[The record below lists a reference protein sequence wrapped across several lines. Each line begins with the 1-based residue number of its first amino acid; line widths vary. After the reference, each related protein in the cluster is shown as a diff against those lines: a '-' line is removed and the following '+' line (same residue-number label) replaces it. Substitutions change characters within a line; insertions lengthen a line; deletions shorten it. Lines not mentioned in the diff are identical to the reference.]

1 MPQFASSL
9 APPRGAPP
17 RVLIVDDSAVA
28 RAALGRYVEASGRF
42 ELAGAVGDAS
52 RALAFLAT
60 QRVDVILLD
69 LEMPRQSGID
79 ALPQLLVAGAGA
91 RVLIVSSTA
100 AEGAEVTMR
109 ALALGAADTLV
120 KPVAGAFASRFGDTL
135 LARLDVLAAP
145 IAPAGP
151 LALAEPARRLVTP
164 VPLVPAA
171 PAFDAI
177 AIGASTGGIHALA
190 SLLAEVPA
198 AVTQPILVTQ
208 HLPPSFSPY
217 FAAQVGVSAKRPS
230 VIAQDHG
237 RVRAGEV
244 VIAPGNAHLIA
255 HALHDGSAATR
266 LSQAPAPT
274 GNLPSVDPM
283 FASLAAVYGPRLL
296 AIVLSGMGRDGL
308 EGARAVRD
316 AGGTVLVQD
325 RGTSVVWGMPGAIAK
340 AGLAQ
345 GVMSP
350 AELGATI
357 AAGRGR

>member
-1 MPQFASSL
+1 MPQFASSV
-9 APPRGAPP
+9 AASPVVRP

-28 RAALGRYVEASGRF
+28 RAALGRYVEGSGRF
-42 ELAGAVGDAS
+42 VLAGAVSDAS

-60 QRVDVILLD
+60 TRVELILLD

-91 RVLIVSSTA
+91 RVLIVSSAA

-120 KPVAGAFASRFGDTL
+120 KPVAGAFASRFGETL
-135 LARLDVLAAP
+135 LARLDVLAGGAAAVDAP
-145 IAPAGP
+145 RRVATPMPAPA
-151 LALAEPARRLVTP
+151 PAST
-164 VPLVPAA
+164 
-171 PAFDAI
+171 FDAI

-190 SLLAEVPA
+190 SLLAEVPL
-198 AVTQPILVTQ
+198 AVTQPIFVTQ

-217 FAAQVGVSAKRPS
+217 FAAQVGVSARRPS
-230 VIAQDHG
+230 LIARDHG

-244 VIAPGNAHLIA
+244 VIAPGDAHLLA
-255 HALHDGSAATR
+255 YPLPDGGAGTR

-283 FASLAAVYGPRLL
+283 FASLAAIHGPRLL

-325 RGTSVVWGMPGAIAK
+325 RTTSVVWGMPGAVAK
-340 AGLAQ
+340 AGLAS

-350 AELGATI
+350 AELGAAIT
-357 AAGRGR
+357 AGNAR

>member
-1 MPQFASSL
+1 MPQSASSL
-9 APPRGAPP
+9 APPRGTVP

-91 RVLIVSSTA
+91 RVLIVSSAA

-135 LARLDVLAAP
+135 LARLDVLAG
-145 IAPAGP
+145 PA
-151 LALAEPARRLVTP
+151 ALPEPARRVIAP
-164 VPLVPAA
+164 APLVAAA

-190 SLLAEVPA
+190 SLLAAVPA

-230 VIAQDHG
+230 LIAQEHG
-237 RVRAGEV
+237 RVRPGEV
-244 VIAPGNAHLIA
+244 VIAPGDAHLVA
-255 HALHDGSAATR
+255 HALPDGGAATR

-325 RGTSVVWGMPGAIAK
+325 RGSSVVWGMPGAVAK
-340 AGLAQ
+340 AGLAH

-357 AAGRGR
+357 AAGGSR

>member
-1 MPQFASSL
+1 MPQIASSL
-9 APPRGAPP
+9 APPHPAVP

-28 RAALGRYVEASGRF
+28 RAALGRYIEHSGRF
-42 ELAGAVGDAS
+42 RLAAAVADAS
-52 RALAFLAT
+52 RALSFLAT
-60 QRVDVILLD
+60 ERVDLILLD

-79 ALPQLLVAGAGA
+79 ALPALLAAGAGA
-91 RVLIVSSTA
+91 RVLIVSSAA

-120 KPVAGAFASRFGDTL
+120 KPVAGAFASRFGETL
-135 LARLDVLAAP
+135 LARLDVLAGPAAVPEAP
-145 IAPAGP
+145 RRSVAAAP
-151 LALAEPARRLVTP
+151 
-164 VPLVPAA
+164 A

-190 SLLAEVPA
+190 SLLAEVPL
-198 AVTQPILVTQ
+198 AVAQPIFVTQ

-230 VIAQDHG
+230 LLAQDHG
-237 RVRAGEV
+237 RVRAGELL
-244 VIAPGNAHLIA
+244 IAPGTAHLLA
-255 HALHDGSAATR
+255 YPLHDGTVGTR

-283 FASLAAVYGPRLL
+283 FASLAATYGPRLL

-316 AGGTVLVQD
+316 AGGTILVQD
-325 RGTSVVWGMPGAIAK
+325 RSTSVVWGMPGAVAK

-350 AELGATI
+350 AEIGAAI
-357 AAGRGR
+357 AAGGAR